1 MKSSCVLVLFLLAAL
16 VGCDGDSGPPLS
28 SVKGKVTLYGK
39 PYAKGIVTFEP
50 KDGGPA
56 ASSPTDE
63 NGDFELWSA
72 GRKGAVI
79 GQHKVVVTTIV
90 EATTDAAPVAPTS
103 SDDPAYAQQ
112 VFGGGPAAYKAVK
125 QFKEPIP
132 EKYNKSST
140 LVQEVKSGPNVINL
154 DLK

>member
-1 MKSSCVLVLFLLAAL
+1 MKSSCVLVLFLLVAI
-16 VGCDGDSGPPLS
+16 VGCGGDSGPRLA
-28 SVKGKVTLYGK
+28 SVKGKVTFNGK

-50 KDGGPA
+50 KDGGPSA
-56 ASSPTDE
+56 TSPTAE

-79 GQHKVVVTTIV
+79 GQHKVVVTTVV
-90 EATTDAAPVAPTS
+90 EATTDAAPAAPTS

-112 VFGGGPAAYKAVK
+112 VFGGGNAAYNAAK
-125 QFKEPIP
+125 QIKDPIP

-140 LVQEVKSGPNVINL
+140 LVHEVASGPNVINL
-154 DLK
+154 NLK